1 MSTYNY
7 ANIAATAL
15 RLIARFGQAVTITS
29 RVQGTYNAA
38 TSAATVTETTQTTRG
53 VLDQYKWREIDGSL
67 VKAGDLKLIVA
78 AKGLSAPAIN
88 DSATLADGSKLTIKN
103 IEVVSPGATPIIY
116 ICQVRR

>member
-1 MSTYNY
+1 MSNYNY

-15 RLIARFGQAVTITS
+15 RMIVRFGQAVTITS
-29 RVQGTYNAA
+29 RVQGAYNAA
-38 TSAATVTETTQTTRG
+38 TSAATVTETTQSTRG

-67 VKAGDLKLIVA
+67 VKAGDIKLIIA

-88 DSATLADGSKLTIKN
+88 DTVALADGLKLTIKN
-103 IEVVSPGATPIIY
+103 VEVVSPGATPIIY

>member
-67 VKAGDLKLIVA
+67 IKAGDIKLIIA

-88 DSATLADGSKLTIKN
+88 DSVTLADGSKLTIKN
-103 IEVVSPGATPIIY
+103 VDVLSPGAIPIIY